1 VTREEDVSGEP
12 GVYEVRV
19 PGCASVEEA
28 IALQEP
34 VASLLCPDPEHTGPC
49 EIPWSLT
56 LRDGDGDGD
65 GGTVLVVGVL
75 TTAERA
81 AGVAERV
88 SAALGRPTEVAEG
101 DPAEFEDIV
110 EQDRVERGRT

>member
-56 LRDGDGDGD
+56 LRDGDGDG
-65 GGTVLVVGVL
+65 GTVLVVGVL